1 MCGLIYSAGPAWTR
15 CSCAVFI
22 PETVFGSSEVQR
34 SCGFYLE
41 TIGPVSPRQ
50 VFFLK
55 FPVCDVLLSLAY
67 TPIDGCGMICK
78 TCFSECI
85 HTP

>member
-34 SCGFYLE
+34 SCGFYVE

-50 VFFLK
+50 VFFN
-55 FPVCDVLLSLAY
+55 FPVFDLLLSLAY
-67 TPIDGCGMICK
+67 TQIEGFFCVHPYPLI
-78 TCFSECI
+78 
-85 HTP
+85 